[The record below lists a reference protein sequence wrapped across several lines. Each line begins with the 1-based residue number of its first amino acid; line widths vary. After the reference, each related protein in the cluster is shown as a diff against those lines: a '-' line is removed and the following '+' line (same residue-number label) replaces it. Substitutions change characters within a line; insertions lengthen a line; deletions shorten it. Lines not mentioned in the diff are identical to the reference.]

1 MADYTELK
9 QAVIDFFKSQK
20 GKHKFMINDIK
31 KKMPDDV
38 NKKELKAATSEMVA
52 EGTLEYWSSGSTT
65 YFMLPETG
73 KDVEDI

>member
-9 QAVIDFFKSQK
+9 QAVVDFFKSQK

-31 KKMPDDV
+31 KKLPGEI
-38 NKKELKAATSEMVA
+38 NKKELKAATSEMIE
-52 EGTLEYWSSGSTT
+52 EGTLAYWSSGSTT

-73 KDVEDI
+73 EGLEEL